1 MEAIGLDRLT
11 RELAGL
17 GRIMMGSFIL
27 RATGK
32 EIAGGLDMIIT
43 GTVTMTA
50 ISIVTTTTETTTE
63 TMTETM
69 TVTVTMVAIMTRIMA
84 ANSELFLSTRLC
96 RPGERGK
103 TPAKTALQICNSHVY
118 SDTLLRR
125 QTGPYQS
132 FSHAIF
138 RGDFR
143 I

>member
-63 TMTETM
+63 TM
-69 TVTVTMVAIMTRIMA
+69 TVTMVAIMTRIMA

>member
-50 ISIVTTTTETTTE
+50 ISIVTTTTE

>member
-1 MEAIGLDRLT
+1 
-11 RELAGL
+11 
-17 GRIMMGSFIL
+17 MMGSFIL

-32 EIAGGLDMIIT
+32 EISGGLDMIIT

-69 TVTVTMVAIMTRIMA
+69 TVTMVAIMTRIMA

>member
-69 TVTVTMVAIMTRIMA
+69 TVTMVAIMTRIMA

-103 TPAKTALQICNSHVY
+103 TPAKTALQVCNSHVY

>member
-63 TMTETM
+63 TMTE
-69 TVTVTMVAIMTRIMA
+69 TMVAIMTRIMA

>member
-1 MEAIGLDRLT
+1 
-11 RELAGL
+11 
-17 GRIMMGSFIL
+17 MMGSFIL

-50 ISIVTTTTETTTE
+50 ISMVTTTTETTAE
-63 TMTETM
+63 TM
-69 TVTVTMVAIMTRIMA
+69 TVTMVAIMTRIMD

>member
-50 ISIVTTTTETTTE
+50 ISIVTTTTET
-63 TMTETM
+63 MTETM

-103 TPAKTALQICNSHVY
+103 TPAKTALQVCNSHVY

>member
-69 TVTVTMVAIMTRIMA
+69 TVTMVAIMTRIMA

>member
-63 TMTETM
+63 TMT
-69 TVTVTMVAIMTRIMA
+69 VTMVAIMTRIMA

-103 TPAKTALQICNSHVY
+103 TPAKTALQVCNSHVY